1 MTPQE
6 IETLFPFL
14 LIVLVFV
21 ALTALCGAAAF
32 AVFLWGRKQ
41 ERRTW
46 RYHEVL
52 GGLLGSMFIFYAGSA
67 VFAESAASR
76 LGREA
81 EWTAPVFIGYAV
93 ELAIA
98 LFIFYLFVKNLRLA
112 IKGYY
117 LEKDKKSENS

>member
-6 IETLFPFL
+6 IEALYPFL
-14 LIVLVFV
+14 LIVLAFV
-21 ALTALCGAAAF
+21 VLTALCGAAAF

-46 RYHEVL
+46 RYHAVL
-52 GGLLGSMFIFYAGSA
+52 GGLLGSMFIFYASSA

-81 EWTAPVFIGYAV
+81 EWTVPVFIGYAI
-93 ELAIA
+93 EAAIA
-98 LFIFYLFVKNLRLA
+98 LFIFYLLVKHLRLA
-112 IKGYY
+112 VKGRA
-117 LEKDKKSENS
+117 LEKIVK